1 MQPHF
6 RRGHKYCP
14 AYFSVLFLFDLHGK
28 IRQILFT
35 VDDLHGIQTLDQY
48 ACKQCKQDNQNDQSG
63 LISLDSEFLT

>member
-63 LISLDSEFLT
+63 LYQFGQ